1 MGGWAAGWRRG
12 EFDWAD
18 WGCCEVWW
26 KRVLLESKRCP
37 AELGVTNLC
46 KCFTGCTDCDIYVQ
60 LIEGLI
66 ENCLG
71 HETWAAFKDSSHCSP
86 PSARIIMRFTLNRSV
101 EGRLPCIKH
110 ALPRCHGAISAA
122 GVHYIYAY
130 IYPTHTHTLARPA
143 QSEPYTICVLRF
155 IMQIFLA
162 ARSTV
167 SPHCACCCFLQA
179 ALFVIVAW
187 LAAWKNIFI

>member
-1 MGGWAAGWRRG
+1 M
-12 EFDWAD
+12 
-18 WGCCEVWW
+18 
-26 KRVLLESKRCP
+26 LLESKRCP

-71 HETWAAFKDSSHCSP
+71 HETWAAFKGSSHCSP

-130 IYPTHTHTLARPA
+130 IYPTHTHTRTPSPIRTLHHLRITLHYADFSCRSLNGFPPLCLLLFSA
-143 QSEPYTICVLRF
+143 GRLICYCCV
-155 IMQIFLA
+155 
-162 ARSTV
+162 
-167 SPHCACCCFLQA
+167 ACGLKKYFYLIY
-179 ALFVIVAW
+179 L
-187 LAAWKNIFI
+187 